1 MYKRILVPVD
11 GSEASRKGLDQAIKL
26 AKSTGAKLKL
36 VHVVNEL
43 LFDPGYVPSLY
54 SEPAIRA
61 LREAGQAVLRASV
74 DEATA
79 QAMTPE
85 SELIETLGI
94 RAADAIVDQAG
105 QWPADLIVMGTHGR
119 RGLQR
124 LAMGSD
130 AELVLR
136 RSPVPV
142 LMVRQ
147 EPEPVRST
155 G

>member
-11 GSEASRKGLDQAIKL
+11 GSTASRKGLDQAIKL

-43 LFDPGYVPSLY
+43 LLDPGYVPSLY

-61 LREAGQAVLRASV
+61 LREAGQAVLKSSV
-74 DEATA
+74 EEAKA
-79 QAMTPE
+79 QAMAPE
-85 SELIETLGI
+85 SELVETVGV
-94 RAADAIVDQAG
+94 RAADVIVDQAKH
-105 QWPADLIVMGTHGR
+105 WPADLIVMGTHGR
-119 RGLQR
+119 RGLLR

-130 AELVLR
+130 AEMVLR

-147 EPEPVRST
+147 EPESAPA

>member
-1 MYKRILVPVD
+1 MYNRILVPVD
-11 GSEASRKGLDQAIKL
+11 GSAASRKGLHQAIKL
-26 AKSTGAKLKL
+26 AKSTGAKMKL

-43 LFDPGYVPSLY
+43 LMDGGYVPSLY
-54 SEPAIRA
+54 SEPVIRS

-74 DEATA
+74 DEAGG
-79 QAMTPE
+79 QAITPE
-85 SELIETLGI
+85 SELVEIVGGC
-94 RAADAIVDQAG
+94 AADVIVDQAK
-105 QWPADLIVMGTHGR
+105 QFSADLIVMGTHGR

-130 AELVLR
+130 AEMVLR

-142 LMVRQ
+142 LMVRE
-147 EPEPVRST
+147 EPEPVRAA